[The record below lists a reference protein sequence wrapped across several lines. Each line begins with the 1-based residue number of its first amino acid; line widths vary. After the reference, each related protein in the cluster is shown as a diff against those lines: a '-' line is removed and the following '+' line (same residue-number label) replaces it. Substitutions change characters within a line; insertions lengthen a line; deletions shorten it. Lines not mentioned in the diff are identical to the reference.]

1 MAIPI
6 FADKIVEF
14 NYSDFTGKISSAPQG
29 SEILI
34 VKDGVTF
41 KCDQGYD
48 NRNYKEVTCKWA
60 STITI
65 SAEENIRQIDF
76 SFGKSNGV
84 DRNGCLLSSYGVGA
98 REWTT
103 TIGGTNADITK
114 IVVALGAGKGET
126 EQLEVVTPEKAKEI
140 GTTEKQYIVKGYV
153 THAKEYNSKYKN
165 QVFTMASNP
174 TYDDPRNFRAW
185 RAVVQKPVQVGD
197 FVIVQGRISRDRDT
211 IQIKN
216 GICRFANP
224 EPIPQYT
231 ITTKVNDIVRGSVSG
246 GATADILTNVT
257 LTATANYGYHFAR
270 WTDWNTE
277 NPRTVL
283 VTKDTTY
290 TAVFEKNT
298 YTITAQSANDTQ
310 GYVSA
315 STQAEYLDEV
325 TLTATSEYNCHFT
338 RWNDGNT
345 DNPRLVTI
353 TRDTTFIAEFT
364 ADPVLVLK
372 PSDASM
378 GYVSGGGQ
386 YKPNTDCTISA
397 TAQYG
402 YHFTKWND
410 GNADNPRTVKVTKD
424 ITYTAY
430 FAPNRYTI
438 SADVSDAERG
448 IVSGGMTT
456 DYLNN
461 VTLTATANYG
471 YHFARWT
478 DWNTDNPRTVQVT
491 EDKTYTAVFEKNTYT
506 ITVQSANNIQGN
518 VYAPYQ
524 AEYLD
529 QVSLTVY
536 PNVGYHFT
544 QWADGNTDN
553 PRTVVLTCDTTFTA
567 EFAQTFSGQCGYD
580 LYWKYAGHTL
590 TISGTGAMYDYSEND
605 MPWLL
610 FRDTTDAVVLEQGI
624 THIGNNAFN
633 GFVKLGKI
641 DLPSTLTSIGV
652 NAFAGCRKLYD
663 IYAYPTEPPVADNT
677 SFANYNVNLYV
688 PCDNL
693 RDYQMDAVFGTFKYI
708 QCMSATDTEQVQTD
722 VATDHAAQK
731 LFRDGQVYIL
741 RGGKTYT
748 LTGEEVK

>member
-1 MAIPI
+1 MKRLSFLWLLLLATYSVS
-6 FADKIVEF
+6 FAENYLYDCDERVYGYGWEDKSLIELNGIYYFIKNNSEVF
-14 NYSDFTGKISSAPQG
+14 VSFSVGYWG
-29 SEILI
+29 STSR
-34 VKDGVTF
+34 DGD
-41 KCDQGYD
+41 CYE
-48 NRNYKEVTCKWA
+48 RP
-60 STITI
+60 
-65 SAEENIRQIDF
+65 ENT
-76 SFGKSNGV
+76 
-84 DRNGCLLSSYGVGA
+84 LSSMYS
-98 REWTT
+98 T
-103 TIGGTNADITK
+103 
-114 IVVALGAGKGET
+114 
-126 EQLEVVTPEKAKEI
+126 
-140 GTTEKQYIVKGYV
+140 
-153 THAKEYNSKYKN
+153 NSKR
-165 QVFTMASNP
+165 MP
-174 TYDDPRNFRAW
+174 M
-185 RAVVQKPVQVGD
+185 GD
-197 FVIVQGRISRDRDT
+197 QPYRRIY
-211 IQIKN
+211 QLAE
-216 GICRFANP
+216 AN
-224 EPIPQYT
+224 IP
-231 ITTKVNDIVRGSVSG
+231 
-246 GATADILTNVT
+246 TNVT
-257 LTATANYGYHFAR
+257 KEGKTYHVTSIGWKAFADCATLTKVSIPNSVISIEESAFYNCISLASVIIPNSVDSIKASAFADCIALKTITLGNKVKYIGERAFGHCTSLASITIPNSVDSIKGSAFSGCTNLTSATIGSGVKYIGESAFSGTGLTSITIPDNVDSIGSRAFSDCKDL
-270 WTDWNTE
+270 TTVIVTSTTPPVLE
-277 NPRTVL
+277 NSWW
-283 VTKDTTY
+283 D
-290 TAVFEKNT
+290 AVFGGCNNLKAVYIPCGTKEAYEAAGWRNLPLT
-298 YTITAQSANDTQ
+298 EPAPD
-310 GYVSA
+310 GVVSV
-315 STQAEYLDEV
+315 E
-325 TLTATSEYNCHFT
+325 
-338 RWNDGNT
+338 
-345 DNPRLVTI
+345 
-353 TRDTTFIAEFT
+353 T
-364 ADPVLVLK
+364 ADNVK
-372 PSDASM
+372 
-378 GYVSGGGQ
+378 GQ
-386 YKPNTDCTISA
+386 VKIEDQSTCRNNSTAIISA
-397 TAQYG
+397 TSQYG

-448 IVSGGMTT
+448 SVSGGMTT

-491 EDKTYTAVFEKNTYT
+491 GDATYTAVFEKNTYT
-506 ITVQSANNIQGN
+506 ITAQAANSIQGS

-524 AEYLD
+524 AEYLE
-529 QVSLTVY
+529 QVSLTAY

-590 TISGTGAMYDYSEND
+590 TISGTGAMFDYSGND

-610 FRDTTDAVVLEQGI
+610 FRDTTDAVVLEPSI

-641 DLPSTLTSIGV
+641 DLPNTLTSIGA

-708 QCMSATDTEQVQTD
+708 QCMSPTDNEQVRTY

-741 RGGKTYT
+741 RGSKTYT
-748 LTGEEVK
+748 LTGVEVK